1 MSKNILS
8 CIHSDIPIW
17 HSYLDFIWHSFG
29 HSINSI
35 WHSFWHSIWHVF
47 WHTFWHLF
55 WHFFWYL
62 FGSRRGPQHP
72 ELAIW
77 LRSIGAHTIDELA
90 KEETR
95 RRGGKKKRKE
105 LHLCQNLE
113 TLTWQVGKNKSDAT
127 LQQEVKTAQQPF
139 LRSKHIKT
147 KQFAVTIPSRSD
159 VSVSCSC
166 NTNPCPGRKLF
177 IDFFEAHLALPCR
190 VFSGSDFSTIF
201 SFSGDIHVIPAAG
214 FDPNTLKK
222 SSEKPQNG
230 LQWKAG
236 KLCKSIL
243 VIWCVICIILYP
255 IRPYHIRPL
264 SIGIIP
270 ASIYHH
276 LQSKHA
282 TVQIWL
288 VVSTPLKNISQLV
301 WLFPIYGNIKNVPNH
316 QPEIHVPSFAICYHI
331 GFNLAYQSTILR
343 NEPEKGPPGLD

>member
-1 MSKNILS
+1 
-8 CIHSDIPIW
+8 
-17 HSYLDFIWHSFG
+17 
-29 HSINSI
+29 
-35 WHSFWHSIWHVF
+35 
-47 WHTFWHLF
+47 
-55 WHFFWYL
+55 
-62 FGSRRGPQHP
+62 
-72 ELAIW
+72 
-77 LRSIGAHTIDELA
+77 LA

-243 VIWCVICIILYP
+243 VI
-255 IRPYHIRPL
+255 
-264 SIGIIP
+264 
-270 ASIYHH
+270 
-276 LQSKHA
+276 
-282 TVQIWL
+282 
-288 VVSTPLKNISQLV
+288 
-301 WLFPIYGNIKNVPNH
+301 
-316 QPEIHVPSFAICYHI
+316 
-331 GFNLAYQSTILR
+331 
-343 NEPEKGPPGLD
+343 